1 MTPKHTAIILT
12 AISLVAFLPRATPA
26 QADQC
31 TASGS
36 LALMLN
42 YIDNKCVRYTLT
54 ESGKK
59 QKIAAVLATK
69 DVAPNGD
76 VEACFKKAAP
86 AVWLNMRTKTMS
98 RLAGDNDMA
107 QYDALLCEEMVTFL
121 SDLPAFARE
130 QKFYTRK

>member
-1 MTPKHTAIILT
+1 
-12 AISLVAFLPRATPA
+12 
-26 QADQC
+26 
-31 TASGS
+31 
-36 LALMLN
+36 MLN
-42 YIDNKCVRYTLT
+42 YIDTQCVRYRLT

-59 QKIAAVLATK
+59 QKVAAVFATK

-76 VEACFKKAAP
+76 VETCLKKAVP
-86 AVWLNMRTKTMS
+86 AVWLNMRTKTMI

-121 SDLPAFARE
+121 SDLPAFSRE